1 MRILI
6 TGIGDAFTTEHF
18 STGALLKGPDGYVM
32 IDCPDLPHRVLRTA
46 CDKAGIPQVDASMV
60 GDIILT
66 HLHGDHSNGLESFG
80 FLRRVWQLEGR
91 DLPRP
96 RLHTAAPIAERVW
109 ERLAP
114 AMDAP
119 MGHDRPSRLDDYFDV
134 HIIEPGESA
143 SIAGMEL
150 RCRFT
155 RHTIPTIGL
164 LIRDGDATLGWASDT
179 PFDPEH
185 IEWLSEADVII
196 HEANFSVAHTPI
208 GKLNALPDDLRR
220 RIRLI
225 HLPDGFEPAC
235 TDLSPVF
242 EGEIIDL

>member
-1 MRILI
+1 MRVLI

-18 STGALLKGPDGYVM
+18 STGALVMGPDGYVW
-32 IDCPDLPHRVLRTA
+32 IDCPDLPHRVLHEACATA
-46 CDKAGIPQVDASMV
+46 KIPPVDASMIN
-60 GDIILT
+60 DIILT

-80 FLRRVWQLEGR
+80 FMRRVWQLEGR

-96 RLHTAAPIAERVW
+96 RIHTTAKIAARLW

-119 MGHDRPSRLDDYFDV
+119 MGHDRPSTLEDYYDMRT
-134 HIIEPGESA
+134 IEPGEST
-143 SIAGMEL
+143 SVAGMDV
-150 RCRFT
+150 RCRYT

-164 LIRDGDATLGWASDT
+164 MIRDGDRTLGWASDT

-185 IEWLSEADVII
+185 IDWLKEADVIV

-208 GKLNALPDDLRR
+208 GKLNALPDAIRSK
-220 RIRLI
+220 IRLI
-225 HLPDGFEPAC
+225 HLPDSFEPGC
-235 TDLSPVF
+235 TDIRPLA
-242 EGEIIDL
+242 EGEIIEL